1 MIPARLALM
10 DLCAHRKDHAPRKER
25 DMEVHIGKLDHGLT
39 LTIPEAFAA
48 ELGLEP
54 NSLVDIALRSSTIII
69 SQARQPRAQLDD
81 LLARVTENNLHNEI
95 ETGGAVGRKV

>member
-1 MIPARLALM
+1 
-10 DLCAHRKDHAPRKER
+10 
-25 DMEVHIGKLDHGLT
+25 MEVHIGKLDHGLT